1 MTAAVAM
8 ADFCYKP
15 TPWVKL
21 ALSHSFN
28 LSEDISNY
36 YLRCNDNEAQKLN
49 PFQKPLLV
57 GVNLRKYLDI

>member
-49 PFQKPLLV
+49 PFQKPLQV
-57 GVNLRKYLDI
+57 